1 MSETTPDLTNVDPLI
16 TEAVVNVSNRFG
28 IQGLCDL
35 VALAREEIA
44 RSEAALRELS
54 EPE

>member
-1 MSETTPDLTNVDPLI
+1 MSETSPDLTNVDPLI
-16 TEAVVNVSNRFG
+16 IEAVESISNRFG

-44 RSEAALRELS
+44 RSEAALKELGG
-54 EPE
+54 PE

>member
-1 MSETTPDLTNVDPLI
+1 MSDASTDLTNVDPLI
-16 TEAVVNVSNRFG
+16 TEAVENVSNRFG

-44 RSEAALRELS
+44 RSEAALKELA

>member
-1 MSETTPDLTNVDPLI
+1 MSETSADLTDVDPLI
-16 TEAVVNVSNRFG
+16 TEAVENISNRFG

-35 VALAREEIA
+35 VALAREEIS
-44 RSEAALRELS
+44 RSEAALKELS

>member
-1 MSETTPDLTNVDPLI
+1 MSEPSPDLSHVDPLI
-16 TEAVVNVSNRFG
+16 TEAVENISNRFG

-35 VALAREEIA
+35 IALAHEEVA

-54 EPE
+54 ESE